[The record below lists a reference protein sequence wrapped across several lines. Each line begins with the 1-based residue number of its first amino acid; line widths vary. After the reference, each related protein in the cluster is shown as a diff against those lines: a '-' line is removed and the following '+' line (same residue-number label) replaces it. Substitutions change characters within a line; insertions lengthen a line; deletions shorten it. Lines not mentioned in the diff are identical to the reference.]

1 MSELAGVVE
10 VVVGIL
16 LVAFSQYAASSTEH
30 AYKKLRVRLDTP
42 HNHLRIFLALDGGGD
57 ISLGTE
63 GSVVLGPLSE
73 GEAPCRRRDMPPLF
87 L

>member
-42 HNHLRIFLALDGGGD
+42 HNHLRIFWALTGAV
-57 ISLGTE
+57 IFLLGLRDLLS
-63 GSVVLGPLSE
+63 SV
-73 GEAPCRRRDMPPLF
+73 R
-87 L
+87 